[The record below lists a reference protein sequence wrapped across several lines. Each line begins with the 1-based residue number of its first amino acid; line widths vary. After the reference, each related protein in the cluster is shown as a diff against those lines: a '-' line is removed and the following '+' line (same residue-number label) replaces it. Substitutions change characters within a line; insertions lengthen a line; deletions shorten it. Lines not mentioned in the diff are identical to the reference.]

1 MKHEQILAVFQDCG
15 DFVWR
20 KLNISGQELYYYCID
35 GMTAGAEIGELVL
48 RPTMQ
53 DLTGD
58 SMEALYE
65 NALGRDIYAA
75 VVKPAKTVQEVVNFL
90 VNGFT
95 ILLFPSVGAISIET
109 KSPVKRLPAPPQVEN
124 TVKGAKDAFT
134 ETMRI
139 NTTLIRYHMR
149 SPDLRIFQTVVG
161 KDSLT
166 NVSVV
171 WLKGKTS
178 ENLVEMTK
186 NRINSMNI
194 DGLITPSAV
203 EEYISGTRTTPFPLV
218 QYTERADRFATAL
231 LAGRVGILVD
241 GLPVGYLVPVDLGR
255 LMESTEDTARDYVTA
270 TALRALR
277 YFALM
282 VSLLL
287 PALYVAMATY
297 HPEMLPTKLLLSII
311 TSKENVPFP
320 TILEVIFLLLA
331 FEILQE
337 AGLQLPQSIGQSV
350 SIIGGLV
357 VGSAAVEA
365 QIISPAALIAVAVA
379 GICGFALPQ
388 RDFANAIRLC
398 RFGLTILASLAGLV
412 GVVLGFMA
420 LVGHLAGLTSYGKP
434 YLAPFSDLEGGDA
447 VVRRRFGGN

>member
-1 MKHEQILAVFQDCG
+1 MKHEQILEIFGDCG

-20 KLNISGQELYYYCID
+20 SLDISGENLYYYCID

-48 RPTMQ
+48 RPMMQ
-53 DLTGD
+53 DLAGEN
-58 SMEALYE
+58 MGQLYE
-65 NALGRDIYAA
+65 KALHQNLYAA
-75 VVKPAKTVQEVVNFL
+75 SVKPAENLEKVANFL

-95 ILLFPSVGAISIET
+95 VVLFPSKGAIAVET
-109 KSPVKRLPAPPQVEN
+109 KSPVKRMPAPPQVEN

-166 NVSVV
+166 NVSVL
-171 WLKGKTS
+171 WLKGKTP

-186 NRINSMNI
+186 NRLNSMEI
-194 DGLITPSAV
+194 DGLLTPSSV
-203 EEYISGTRTTPFPLV
+203 EEYISGDRSTPFPLA
-218 QYTERADRFATAL
+218 QYTERADRFATSL

-241 GLPVGYLVPVDLGR
+241 GLPIGYLVPVDLGQ
-255 LMESTEDTARDYVTA
+255 LMSSTEDTARDYVTA
-270 TALRALR
+270 TWLRIVRYGAL
-277 YFALM
+277 FA
-282 VSLLL
+282 SLLL
-287 PALYVAMATY
+287 PGLYVAMTTFQ
-297 HPEMLPTKLLLSII
+297 PEMLPTQLLLSII
-311 TSKENVPFP
+311 ASKENVPFP

-337 AGLQLPQSIGQSV
+337 AGLQLPQSIGQTV

-365 QIISPAALIAVAVA
+365 QIISPAALITVAVA
-379 GICGFALPQ
+379 GICGFTLPQ
-388 RDFANAIRLC
+388 QDLANAFRLW
-398 RFGLTILASLAGLV
+398 RFGLTILAAGAGLV
-412 GVVLGFMA
+412 GLVFGFMA

-434 YLAPFSDLEGGDA
+434 YLAPFSDLEAGAA
-447 VVRRRFGGN
+447 VVRRRYGS

>member
-1 MKHEQILAVFQDCG
+1 MKHEQILRVFGDCG

-20 KLNISGQELYYYCID
+20 NLTISGQTLYYYCID

-48 RPTMQ
+48 RPLMQ
-53 DLTGD
+53 DVEGAD
-58 SMEALYE
+58 MGQLYE
-65 NALGRDIYAA
+65 KVLHQNLYAT
-75 VVKPAKTVQEVVNFL
+75 VVKPAETVEKVANFL

-95 ILLFPSVGAISIET
+95 VLLFPSKGAVAIET
-109 KSPVKRLPAPPQVEN
+109 KSPVKRMPAPPQVEN

-139 NTTLIRYHMR
+139 NTTLLRYHLR

-171 WLKGKTS
+171 WLKGKTP

-186 NRINSMNI
+186 NRLNSMEI

-203 EEYISGTRTTPFPLV
+203 EEYVSGTRTTPFPLV

-255 LMESTEDTARDYVTA
+255 LMESAEDTARDFATA
-270 TALRALR
+270 TALRLVRYGAL
-277 YFALM
+277 F

-287 PALYVAMATY
+287 PALYVAMTTFQ
-297 HPEMLPTKLLLSII
+297 PEMLPTQLLLSII
-311 TSKENVPFP
+311 SSKENVPFP
-320 TILEVIFLLLA
+320 TIMEVIFLLLA

-388 RDFANAIRLC
+388 RDLANALRLW
-398 RFGLTILASLAGLV
+398 RFALTILASTAGLV
-412 GVVLGFMA
+412 GLVLGFMA

-434 YLAPFSDLEGGDA
+434 YLAPFSDLDEGGA
-447 VVRRRFGGN
+447 VVRKRYGG